1 MLSKLKKNVNL
12 PIIGIIKEQYGDN
25 QVYIT
30 PTMKEIDALVAEGV
44 DVIAIDGTKRERP
57 DGRTL
62 EDLMKE
68 AKTKYPN
75 QIFMADISCVEEA
88 VTAEKIGF
96 DIVGTTLVGYT
107 EYTKGNDPV
116 TELEKVIKAVSIPVI
131 GEGNLDTPAKAK
143 RALELGAFAVVVGGA
158 ITRPQQI
165 TRKFVTEMEKQFQ
178 KTEKKFKIKKR
189 LTKYKKYIIIK
200 TQLNICL
207 TLSVGQRRKM
217 LTVFSGA
224 RESEETIEKEL
235 LPKFVIYLNITCW
248 VYG

>member
-1 MLSKLKKNVNL
+1 MNRLNEVKGKLIVSCQALPDEPLHSSFIMGRMAYAAYVGGASGIRANTVVDIQEIKKNVNL

-30 PTMKEIDALVAEGV
+30 PTMKEIDALAKEGV
-44 DVIAIDGTKRERP
+44 DIIAIDGTKRERP

-62 EDLMKE
+62 ADLMAE
-68 AKTKYPN
+68 AKAKYPK
-75 QIFMADISCVEEA
+75 QLFMADISCVEEA
-88 VTAEKIGF
+88 VNAEKIGF

-131 GEGNLDTPAKAK
+131 GEGNLDTPTKAK

-165 TRKFVTEMEKQFQ
+165 TKKFVTEMEK
-178 KTEKKFKIKKR
+178 
-189 LTKYKKYIIIK
+189 
-200 TQLNICL
+200 
-207 TLSVGQRRKM
+207 
-217 LTVFSGA
+217 
-224 RESEETIEKEL
+224 
-235 LPKFVIYLNITCW
+235 
-248 VYG
+248 

>member
-1 MLSKLKKNVNL
+1 MNRLNEVKGKLIVSCQALPDEPLHSSFIMGRMAYAAYVGGAAGIRANTVVDIQEIKKNVTL

-44 DVIAIDGTKRERP
+44 DIIAIDGTKRERP

-75 QIFMADISCVEEA
+75 QLFMADISSVEEA
-88 VTAEKIGF
+88 INAEKVGF

-107 EYTKGNDPV
+107 EYTKGSDPV

-131 GEGNLDTPAKAK
+131 GEGNLDTPAKARK
-143 RALELGAFAVVVGGA
+143 ALELGAFAVVVGGA

-165 TRKFVTEMEKQFQ
+165 TKKFVTEMEK
-178 KTEKKFKIKKR
+178 
-189 LTKYKKYIIIK
+189 
-200 TQLNICL
+200 
-207 TLSVGQRRKM
+207 
-217 LTVFSGA
+217 
-224 RESEETIEKEL
+224 
-235 LPKFVIYLNITCW
+235 
-248 VYG
+248 